1 MEVFD
6 DATKNTPIH
15 GLIIDVPKT
24 INNKARLSSIASS
37 EKPRQKEENKVEKVV
52 LLTQCQ

>member
-6 DATKNTPIH
+6 DATKNAPIH

-24 INNKARLSSIASS
+24 INNKARLSSIGCS
-37 EKPRQKEENKVEKVV
+37 EKPRQKEENKVEN
-52 LLTQCQ
+52 LFY

>member
-6 DATKNTPIH
+6 DATKNAHIH

-24 INNKARLSSIASS
+24 INNKARLSSIGCS
-37 EKPRQKEENKVEKVV
+37 EKPRQKEENKVEN
-52 LLTQCQ
+52 LFY